1 MRAVSYEQICAMK
14 GNGASMRH
22 VLKYFIDKGAVI
34 YLLHESTGKATSR
47 FFVVEYENST
57 IPLRA
62 YKRNFY
68 SVYNSAL
75 GQAITSDKLKSHALL
90 EAWNVPTPF
99 TTSFDESFD
108 HEKFLATYKTAV
120 VKPAAIAAH
129 GDGITLGVN
138 DSVAFTTAVETA
150 QAINPNVMIQQ
161 QVTGDDHRLLFVDYK
176 FVAAVK
182 RIPATVQGDG
192 THTIKELIDQ
202 WNDTISYLWQQI
214 RSGDIDADSVKGSTS
229 KIPIDEV
236 VSARGSD
243 FLSHIPEKDTDV
255 RLLDKSNVSLGGQ
268 TYDVTDSVNQELANQ
283 IGKMLEVIGLPLC
296 GVDVLS
302 EDISSSP
309 EDKKSYVI
317 ELNAAPGLRLHEL
330 PYKGQPRS
338 VCALVA
344 ESLIDHYKTT
354 IDQPVC

>member
-14 GNGASMRH
+14 GNSASMRH
-22 VLKYFIDKGAVI
+22 VLKYFIDKGAVV
-34 YLLHESTGKATSR
+34 YLLHESTDRTISR
-47 FFVVEYENST
+47 FFVIDYENIK

-90 EAWNVPTPF
+90 RAWNVPTPF
-99 TTSFDESFD
+99 TAPFDESFN
-108 HEKFLATYKTAV
+108 HEEFFETYQTAV

-129 GDGITLGVN
+129 GHGITLGVN
-138 DSVAFTTAVETA
+138 DIDSFTKAIENTQT
-150 QAINPNVMIQQ
+150 INPNVLIQQ
-161 QVTGDDHRLLFVDYK
+161 QVTGDDYRLLFVDYT

-182 RIPATVQGDG
+182 RLPATVKGDG
-192 THTIKELIDQ
+192 VHTIKDLIDQ
-202 WNDTISYLWQQI
+202 WNDTITHLQQQI
-214 RSGDIDADSVKGSTS
+214 RSGDIDADSIKGSTS

-236 VSARGSD
+236 ISARGTD
-243 FLSHIPEKDTDV
+243 FLSYIPEKDTDV

-268 TYDVTDSVNQELANQ
+268 TYDVTDSVNQELVSQ
-283 IGKMLEVIGLPLC
+283 IGKMLEAVGLPLC

-302 EDISSSP
+302 EDISSP
-309 EDKKSYVI
+309 PKDQKSYVI

-330 PYKGQPRS
+330 PYEGQPRN

-344 ESLIDHYKTT
+344 ESLINHYKKSANLS
-354 IDQPVC
+354 V